1 MLRNKF
7 EIIRPHIFTL
17 LFLSGVTFALYWQA
31 LGHNFLI
38 YWDDN
43 GYVTRNLTILR
54 VTWENIKTAFT
65 SFYLGN
71 YAPVQIISYM
81 FDYVI
86 WGMRPAGF
94 IFTNIL
100 IHTANGI
107 LFYYLLTRLS
117 WQRLP
122 ACAAALIFLIH
133 PVQVESVVWVAQ
145 RKNVLSMLFFLL
157 SFIWYISYRDE
168 SGKRRGLWY
177 VSSMIAFIL
186 ALLAKPVSIILP
198 LVFIAYDFCMAPQ
211 RDRKS
216 LKNLLSDKI
225 PFFAVAFVF
234 VLLTIYSQ
242 SMTMGGGRTSY
253 LNGTP
258 FNTLFTMLP
267 VFIRYLKLIFWP
279 ADLSA
284 VYAPAIKTGIDIEVA
299 LSALLLSLVV
309 GLGIFL
315 YHRRRDLL
323 FWLVLFF
330 LGLLPVS
337 QIVPIVTLMNDR
349 YLYFPMLGAAAF
361 IVSITFLAINKVGKE
376 KSLVRAAAGAAF
388 LLLLGHDLMVTHER
402 IPVWKDE
409 NALWEDAVRKVPD
422 SPKARFS
429 YAHILEYQ
437 GKLDE
442 AVKQYEVG
450 LSLSSEAFERYSLA
464 RLYEKSG
471 QLDKAKEEYQR
482 FLSQSPGFL
491 DARNSL
497 ALIYFNEGM
506 LDQAIEQYKI
516 ALQYNPAWAR
526 GYNNLAVMY
535 AKSGNKDNTLKNIN
549 KAVSLD
555 PGNAEFHYNLGNIL
569 FENGLKEKALR
580 EFEIA
585 ANLDPRKPLYAIKFF
600 EVSEMLKGKVRGK
613 RN

>member
-7 EIIRPHIFTL
+7 EIIRPHIFAL

-38 YWDDN
+38 FWDDN
-43 GYVTRNLTILR
+43 GYVTSNMTIRR

-65 SFYLGN
+65 SLYMGN
-71 YAPVQIISYM
+71 YAPVQILSYM
-81 FDYVI
+81 FDYSI

-117 WQRLP
+117 WQRLA

-133 PVQVESVVWVAQ
+133 PVQVESVVWVSE

-157 SFIWYISYRDE
+157 SLIWYIIYRE
-168 SGKRRGLWY
+168 KSGKRQGLLY

-186 ALLAKPVSIILP
+186 ALLTKSVAVILP
-198 LVFIAYDFCMAPQ
+198 LVLIALDFCIAPKLN
-211 RDRKS
+211 RKN
-216 LKNLLSDKI
+216 LKNLLIDTI
-225 PFFAVAFVF
+225 PFIAVAFVF

-242 SMTMGGGRTSY
+242 SMTTGGGRTSY
-253 LNGTP
+253 LNGSP
-258 FNTLFTMLP
+258 FDTLVTMLP

-284 VYAPAIKTGIDIEVA
+284 VYAPAIKSGIDIEVA
-299 LSALLLSLVV
+299 LAALLLLLIVA
-309 GLGIFL
+309 LGIFL

-330 LGLLPVS
+330 IGLLPVS

-361 IVSITFLAINKVGKE
+361 IANISFLAINKAQKINPFVRTAVGIT
-376 KSLVRAAAGAAF
+376 F
-388 LLLLGHDLMVTHER
+388 LLLLGHYLMETYNR

-409 NALWEDAVRKVPD
+409 NTLWEDAVRKVPE

-442 AVKQYEVG
+442 AAKQYEHWT
-450 LSLSSEAFERYSLA
+450 EFI
-464 RLYEKSG
+464 SG
-471 QLDKAKEEYQR
+471 S
-482 FLSQSPGFL
+482 F
-491 DARNSL
+491 
-497 ALIYFNEGM
+497 
-506 LDQAIEQYKI
+506 
-516 ALQYNPAWAR
+516 
-526 GYNNLAVMY
+526 
-535 AKSGNKDNTLKNIN
+535 
-549 KAVSLD
+549 
-555 PGNAEFHYNLGNIL
+555 
-569 FENGLKEKALR
+569 
-580 EFEIA
+580 
-585 ANLDPRKPLYAIKFF
+585 
-600 EVSEMLKGKVRGK
+600 
-613 RN
+613 